1 MDLDSLEN
9 KLNDMGGSQEV
20 SSPFSPS
27 SQTLNNVSGPTASN
41 PFISRGAGRAG
52 AGRAGAGRAGAGRA
66 GAGRAG
72 AGSER
77 PVSVTKK
84 INQITDEDV
93 SSYSEKVIPNW
104 KDLQSIY
111 EGQWQKEKEKFQTHL
126 KANFAA
132 LVERFASGK
141 QELFQLVAPERREK
155 LYVEAFLELFESG
168 YAPHVGDVERIA
180 NKRVR
185 KLYITLPNN
194 YSSIY

>member
-1 MDLDSLEN
+1 MDLDTLEN
-9 KLNDMGGSQEV
+9 KLNTMGNLRGAST
-20 SSPFSPS
+20 PFSPS
-27 SQTLNNVSGPTASN
+27 SQPLNNTAAPSASN
-41 PFISRGAGRAG
+41 PFVSRG
-52 AGRAGAGRAGAGRA
+52 
-66 GAGRAG
+66 
-72 AGSER
+72 GSGGGGGGGSGGGGSGR

-93 SSYSEKVIPNW
+93 SSYSDKAIPNW

-111 EGQWQKEKEKFQTHL
+111 EGQWNKEKEKFQTHL

-185 KLYITLPNN
+185 QLYITLPNN

>member
-1 MDLDSLEN
+1 MDLVTLEN
-9 KLNDMGGSQEV
+9 KLKDMGGLRSGGDGGGL
-20 SSPFSPS
+20 FSPT
-27 SQTLNNVSGPTASN
+27 SQSNSN
-41 PFISRGAGRAG
+41 PFGAGGAGR
-52 AGRAGAGRAGAGRA
+52 
-66 GAGRAG
+66 
-72 AGSER
+72 ER

-104 KDLQSIY
+104 KDLQAIY

-132 LVERFASGK
+132 LIERFASGK

-185 KLYITLPNN
+185 KLYITLPHN

>member
-1 MDLDSLEN
+1 MDLVSLEN

-27 SQTLNNVSGPTASN
+27 SQTLNNVSGPTAMN
-41 PFISRGAGRAG
+41 PFIS
-52 AGRAGAGRAGAGRA
+52 AGAGRA

-84 INQITDEDV
+84 INQVTDEDV

-111 EGQWQKEKEKFQTHL
+111 EGQWNKEKEKFQTHL
-126 KANFAA
+126 KSNFAA

-155 LYVEAFLELFESG
+155 FYIEAFLELFESG

-185 KLYITLPNN
+185 KLYITLPHN

>member
-1 MDLDSLEN
+1 MDLVALEN
-9 KLNDMGGSQEV
+9 KLKDMGSLRSGDGEGS
-20 SSPFSPS
+20 SFSPT
-27 SQTLNNVSGPTASN
+27 SQSNSN
-41 PFISRGAGRAG
+41 PFGAGNSVAVR
-52 AGRAGAGRAGAGRA
+52 
-66 GAGRAG
+66 
-72 AGSER
+72 ER

-84 INQITDEDV
+84 INQVTDEDV

-111 EGQWQKEKEKFQTHL
+111 EGQWNKEKEKFQTHL
-126 KANFAA
+126 KSNFAA

>member
-1 MDLDSLEN
+1 MDLSTLEN
-9 KLNDMGGSQEV
+9 KLKNMAGLRSGGDKKDL
-20 SSPFSPS
+20 FSPT
-27 SQTLNNVSGPTASN
+27 SQSNNN
-41 PFISRGAGRAG
+41 PF
-52 AGRAGAGRAGAGRA
+52 
-66 GAGRAG
+66 
-72 AGSER
+72 GSDDTPALCASDAVDGGR

-84 INQITDEDV
+84 INEITDEDV

-104 KDLQSIY
+104 KDLQAIY

-141 QELFQLVAPERREK
+141 QELFQLVAPERRER
-155 LYVEAFLELFESG
+155 LYIEAFLELFESG

>member
-1 MDLDSLEN
+1 MDLVALEN
-9 KLNDMGGSQEV
+9 KLKDMGSLRSGGDGEG
-20 SSPFSPS
+20 SPFSPT
-27 SQTLNNVSGPTASN
+27 SQSNSN
-41 PFISRGAGRAG
+41 PFGVGSGARGG
-52 AGRAGAGRAGAGRA
+52 ASGSGASGGGGRA

-72 AGSER
+72 AGSDR

-111 EGQWQKEKEKFQTHL
+111 EGQWNKEKEKFQTHL
-126 KANFAA
+126 KSNFAA

>member
-1 MDLDSLEN
+1 MDLNSLEN
-9 KLNDMGGSQEV
+9 KLNDLGGRRE
-20 SSPFSPS
+20 SSTPFSPS
-27 SQTLNNVSGPTASN
+27 SQPLNSVATASN
-41 PFISRGAGRAG
+41 PFVERGAGRTGAGRAG
-52 AGRAGAGRAGAGRA
+52 AGRAGRAGAGQ
-66 GAGRAG
+66 
-72 AGSER
+72 

-84 INQITDEDV
+84 INEITDEDV
-93 SSYSEKVIPNW
+93 NSYSDKNIPNW
-104 KDLQSIY
+104 KVLQSIY
-111 EGQWQKEKEKFQTHL
+111 EGQWNKEKEKFQTHL